1 MGNAISPKSSDK
13 TRAHILRA
21 ALKRFANAG
30 YAATSVQQIA
40 VDAKVS
46 KPALYYHFRDKSD
59 LFAALVNEALD
70 ERYELIQKAMAGAQ
84 GTRGQLVA
92 VLAALFDYFH
102 KHRDL
107 TRLAFSSA
115 FAAPGEM
122 PLGMNYLDKCQR
134 NFNAI
139 HLLFQQAVTRG
150 EVENRFDTDELAY
163 GFYGLAHFYI
173 VSHLKMPK
181 YPLDHDAAER
191 IVDLFLAGAAAKKS
205 KPKKAKKQ

>member
-1 MGNAISPKSSDK
+1 MGKAVNPKASDK
-13 TRAHILRA
+13 TRAQILRA

-40 VDAKVS
+40 GDAKVS

-70 ERYELIQKAMAGAQ
+70 ERFDLIEKAMASAKDV
-84 GTRGQLVA
+84 RSQLVA
-92 VLAALFDYFH
+92 TLAALFDYFH

-139 HLLFQQAVTRG
+139 HLVFQQAVKRG
-150 EVENRFDTDELAY
+150 ELGDQFVTDELAY

-191 IVDLFLAGAAAKKS
+191 IVDLFLAGATAKKS
-205 KPKKAKKQ
+205 KTKVKKK